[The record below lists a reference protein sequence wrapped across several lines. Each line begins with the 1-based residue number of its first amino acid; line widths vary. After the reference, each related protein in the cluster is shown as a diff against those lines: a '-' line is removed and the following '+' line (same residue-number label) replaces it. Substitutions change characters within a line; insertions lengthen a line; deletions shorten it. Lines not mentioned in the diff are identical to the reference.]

1 MPDGRT
7 VHKSPPPPPGG
18 LAAVADALASVGL
31 ATYTAAFDAEGY
43 DAVEFLGGL
52 DAAERAGVA
61 KDVGMK
67 QGHLSKFVKH
77 GFEARS

>member
-1 MPDGRT
+1 M
-7 VHKSPPPPPGG
+7 
-18 LAAVADALASVGL
+18 AAVAEALGRIGL
-31 ATYTAAFDAEGY
+31 QSYAAAFDCEGF
-43 DAVEFLGGL
+43 DDIEFLLGL
-52 DAAERAGVA
+52 DGAERAGVA